1 MRLTVSE
8 MMTALAEL
16 GPALIQGGVGTVLTG
31 LATDSRSIKEGEIF
45 LALSGDNFD
54 GHDFVPSALAKGAA
68 GAVVRSGW
76 SAGQSLDEGATIIEA
91 GDTLIGLNL
100 IARHWRLAHPIPI
113 LAITGSLGKSSVK
126 EMVAAILAVKRR
138 ILKNRGNYNNTVGL
152 PLTLLELEEE
162 TEAAVVELGV
172 NGLGPMSGE
181 AEMARLVDTCRPQ
194 VGLITN
200 IGPIHLEGLG
210 DLDGVARTKTVLW
223 RNQGPETAAVVNLDD
238 PMLVQAA
245 EAFDGPKFTFGQSA
259 EAQVRLKGI
268 RPQDPD
274 GCEVELSIKG
284 EEIKVLLPT
293 VGLFQGFNAA
303 AACAGALAMGA
314 GTAEMIHGL
323 ASFESLNHRLRIIP
337 GEGGLTIIDDA
348 YNANPPA
355 MPHALKTLTRLCPNG
370 HKAAAVLGQMAEL
383 GRESEAAHRRLGEEV
398 GRSGVDLLIAL
409 GPWAE
414 VTVAEARAA
423 GLKKAQVA
431 PDREAAAQMT
441 LQTLEPGD
449 WVLIKGSRMMGME
462 KIVDLLTGGEDGT

>member
-1 MRLTVSE
+1 VRLTVSE
-8 MMTALAEL
+8 MMTALAEFS
-16 GPALIQGGVGTVLTG
+16 PVLIQDGVGTVLAG

-54 GHDFVPSALAKGAA
+54 GHDFVPNALAKGAA

-76 SAGQSLDEGATIIEA
+76 AAGQSLDKGAIIIEV

-138 ILKNRGNYNNTVGL
+138 VLKNRGNYNNTVGL
-152 PLTLLELEEE
+152 PLTLLELEEG

-181 AEMARLVDTCRPQ
+181 EEMARLVDTCRPQ

-223 RNQGPETAAVVNLDD
+223 RGQGPGTTAVVNLDD
-238 PMLVQAA
+238 PRLVRAA
-245 EAFDGPKFTFGQSA
+245 KSFDGPKITFGQSA
-259 EAQVRLKGI
+259 EAQVRLKKV
-268 RPQDPD
+268 RPQGQA
-274 GCEVELSIKG
+274 GCEVELSIQG
-284 EEIKVLLPT
+284 QEIRVLLPT
-293 VGLFQGFNAA
+293 VGLFHGFNAA
-303 AACAGALAMGA
+303 AACAGALALGA
-314 GTAEMIHGL
+314 GAEEMTEGL
-323 ASFESLNHRLRIIP
+323 ASFESLNHRLRIMP

-370 HKAAAVLGQMAEL
+370 RKAGAVLGQMAEL

-414 VTVAEARAA
+414 LTVAEARAA
-423 GLKKAQVA
+423 GLKKAHVA
-431 PDREAAAQMT
+431 PDRETAAQMARQALT
-441 LQTLEPGD
+441 PGD
-449 WVLIKGSRMMGME
+449 WVLVKGSRMVGME
-462 KIVDLLTGGEDGT
+462 KVVDLLTGGKDGT